1 MTKLKSAIE
10 SILFLHGE
18 AMSVTELAKICGA
31 PKKEVITAL
40 GELKDE
46 RRDRGIVLVENGET
60 WQLATPPATHEAV
73 QKLLSADISEEISR
87 AGLEVLA
94 IVAYK
99 GPISRAQVEYLRGIN
114 SAFTLRN
121 LLIRGLV
128 TREENPKDRRSYL
141 YSITSDFLKHLGLSS
156 PRDLPRFEEFHKKEI
171 EVMTDDASRRFA

>member
-31 PKKEVITAL
+31 PKKEVAAAMR
-40 GELKDE
+40 ELRDE
-46 RRDRGIVLVENGET
+46 CRDRGIVLVENGET
-60 WQLATPPATHEAV
+60 WQLATHPETQEVV
-73 QKLLSADISEEISR
+73 QKLIAGELSEEISR

-99 GPISRAQVEYLRGIN
+99 GPISRAQVEYLRGVN

-121 LLIRGLV
+121 LLIRGLIA
-128 TREENPKDRRSYL
+128 REENPKDRRSYL
-141 YSITSDFLKHLGLSS
+141 YHMTSDFLKHLGLSS
-156 PRDLPRFEEFHKKEI
+156 LR
-171 EVMTDDASRRFA
+171 